1 MLMKVVFPAPLVPM
15 RPTTES
21 FSIAA
26 LTSCAAV
33 TAPKLLHS
41 PRASRMAG
49 IASRTHFRYERPE
62 TFRQEHDDDQ
72 ERQAEGH
79 LPGVRGKVV
88 RRRVDRAVKERASE
102 GRDHVSRAREDG
114 DEDEFARRGP

>member
-1 MLMKVVFPAPLVPM
+1 MLMKVVFPAPLVPI

-49 IASRTHFRYERPE
+49 IASRKQGPE
-62 TFRQEHDDDQ
+62 TFWQEHDDDQ
-72 ERQAEGH
+72 ERQPEGH
-79 LPGVRGKVV
+79 LPGVGRKVV
-88 RRRVDRAVKERASE
+88 GGRVDRAVEERPGE
-102 GRDHVSRAREDG
+102 RRDHIACSREDR
-114 DEDEFARRGP
+114 DEDEFARRGPERH